1 MIDEE
6 IKKVKFSEKSSKIPK
21 GLKGFYLF
29 SISISRGYISL
40 PFDLSKSYN

>member
-6 IKKVKFSEKSSKIPK
+6 IKKVKFSEKGSKIS
-21 GLKGFYLF
+21 GLKGFHLF

-40 PFDLSKSYN
+40 PFYLSKSYN